1 MEKEYLKLLLAARN
15 ESRHLYECQQ
25 RLADCRRTS
34 CISGGDTTSKRVF
47 RQIDLEHAVDTAQR
61 RFDALKLR
69 IGQMILADEHP
80 VILQALYWRC
90 VPGFSWEKTCELL
103 GNRYTAV
110 GLRCSVGTLA
120 RQCKEA
126 KCREFLERLA

>member
-15 ESRHLYECQQ
+15 ESKHLCECQQ
-25 RLADCRRTS
+25 RLVDCRNAS
-34 CISGGDTTSKRVF
+34 SIGKGDTTSKCVF
-47 RQIDLEHAVDTAQR
+47 RQMDLEHAIDTAQR

-80 VILQALYWRC
+80 VMLQALYWRC
-90 VPGFSWEKTCELL
+90 VPGFSWEKTCKLL
-103 GNRYTAV
+103 GNRYTPV
-110 GLRCSVGTLA
+110 GLRRSVRILA
-120 RQCKEA
+120 KQCKEP